1 MFELKADFPTRR
13 NQTFY
18 HTRTV
23 ALFQIAIL
31 LLAATFLT
39 QCQKEQSQTAAPENY
54 RTWQVPGGGPGN
66 IHYSALKQI
75 DRANVSQLQVAWKFD
90 TGDAFPKSE
99 MECNPIIV

>member
-1 MFELKADFPTRR
+1 MKQTSTLLK
-13 NQTFY
+13 
-18 HTRTV
+18 
-23 ALFQIAIL
+23 LLIL
-31 LLAATFLT
+31 LLVTLFLP
-39 QCQKEQSQTAAPENY
+39 QCKRKQTESVERY
-54 RTWQVPGGGPGN
+54 TTWQVNGGGPGN